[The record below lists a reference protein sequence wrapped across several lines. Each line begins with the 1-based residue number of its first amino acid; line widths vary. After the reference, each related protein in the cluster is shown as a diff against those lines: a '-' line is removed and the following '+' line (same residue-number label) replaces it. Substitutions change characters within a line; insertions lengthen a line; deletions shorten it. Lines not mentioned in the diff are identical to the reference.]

1 LIGAFWFKDNLSLV
15 DDNNKLKT
23 IRMPTMNGK
32 IATSNSGNVENAH
45 WKHLEGALGC
55 IGMFFSFW
63 VKGAPRDVESTRYDV
78 RRHHQC

>member
-1 LIGAFWFKDNLSLV
+1 
-15 DDNNKLKT
+15 
-23 IRMPTMNGK
+23 MPTMNGK

-63 VKGAPRDVESTRYDV
+63 VKGGTKGCWEKTPPVLRNM
-78 RRHHQC
+78 